1 MPVDQRVRR
10 LLAVFAVV
18 QAVAALGFAFGV
30 PLVTELWPF
39 PGSSPLSNAFIG
51 SIFLAGAASTA
62 WCLWVRSDR
71 AVAGISL
78 DYLAIFVPSGI
89 FAFFE
94 AAGGA
99 GSSVAA
105 FGVACIVGAVVG
117 LMLLRWSLAH
127 RWRDPRRID
136 VRVRWVFVVFIVS
149 LVITG
154 GRLVIQTPDVMPWQV
169 PPQLS
174 TLFGLMF
181 LGAAA
186 YFAYS
191 LVDPH
196 LENAGGQLAGFLAY
210 DVVLIVPF
218 LVRLP
223 TVEERF
229 RFGLIA
235 YIVVLIVSGT
245 LAVWALFIHP
255 DTRIWPRPVEPAAG
269 PAPV

>member
-1 MPVDQRVRR
+1 
-10 LLAVFAVV
+10 LLGLFAAV

-30 PLVTELWPF
+30 PLVTDLWPF
-39 PGSSPLSNAFIG
+39 PGRSPLSNAFIG

-78 DYLAIFVPSGI
+78 DYLAIFAPAAV
-89 FAFFE
+89 FAFLQV
-94 AAGGA
+94 AGGA
-99 GSSVAA
+99 GTGVAA
-105 FGVACIVGAVVG
+105 FGAACVIGAIVGLG
-117 LMLLRWSLAH
+117 LLRWSL
-127 RWRDPRRID
+127 RFEWRDPRRIAMP
-136 VRVRWVFVVFIVS
+136 VRWVFVVFIVS

-154 GRLVIQTPDVMPWQV
+154 GRLVVQTPDVMPWQV
-169 PPQLS
+169 TPELS

-196 LENAGGQLAGFLAY
+196 VENMGGQLAGFLAY

-218 LVRLP
+218 LLRLP
-223 TVEERF
+223 NVEERF

-235 YIVVLIVSGT
+235 YVVVLTVSGA
-245 LAVWALFIHP
+245 LAIWALLIYR
-255 DTRIWPRPVEPAAG
+255 DTRIWPRPAEAAAEPAT
-269 PAPV
+269 APVAA